1 MVESGSLTTMQLA
14 VWRDAMAKDI
24 IRYDL
29 LVQDAMR
36 GVMRKVL
43 GGVAESGYLPGDHH
57 FTISFRTDAPG
68 VTISRRLAEQWPREL
83 TIILQH
89 QYSNLEVDDDGFGV
103 TLSFRSIPEHL
114 YVPFAA
120 VTGFFDPAV
129 EFGLRFEEAEDVEEE
144 TEDEAPP
151 VGPSLVAKK
160 PAQAKEIRPVK
171 AEIGKTEA
179 AKSEATKLESAKL
192 ESAKLESV
200 KPEPAKASSGE
211 KQRKLRPVETK
222 GEGDEKVV
230 SIDAFRKKP

>member
-1 MVESGSLTTMQLA
+1 MVGSGSRTTMQRA

-43 GGVAESGYLPGDHH
+43 GDVAESGYLPGDHH
-57 FTISFRTDAPG
+57 FTISFRTDEPG
-68 VTISRRLAEQWPREL
+68 VIISRRLAEQWPREL

-89 QYSNLEVDDDGFGV
+89 QYSNLEVDEEGFGV

-114 YVPFAA
+114 YVPFSA

-129 EFGLRFEEAEDVEEE
+129 KFGLSFETAEEAEEE
-144 TEDEAPP
+144 TEDEAPSD
-151 VGPSLVAKK
+151 GPNLVAKTPT
-160 PAQAKEIRPVK
+160 PAKASRP
-171 AEIGKTEA
+171 AKTEPG
-179 AKSEATKLESAKL
+179 KIEASKFEAAKL
-192 ESAKLESV
+192 ESSKFESA
-200 KPEPAKASSGE
+200 KPEPAKAASGE
-211 KQRKLRPVETK
+211 KQRKLRPVETRE
-222 GEGDEKVV
+222 EGDEKVV

>member
-1 MVESGSLTTMQLA
+1 
-14 VWRDAMAKDI
+14 MAKDL

-43 GGVAESGYLPGDHH
+43 SDVAESGYLPGDHH

-89 QYSNLEVDDDGFGV
+89 QYSSLEVDDEGFGV
-103 TLSFRSIPEHL
+103 TLSFRSIPERLH
-114 YVPFAA
+114 VPFSA

-129 EFGLRFEEAEDVEEE
+129 EFGLRFESDEESPEEMEEE
-144 TEDEAPP
+144 EEDDAPSP
-151 VGPSLVAKK
+151 GPSLVA
-160 PAQAKEIRPVK
+160 R
-171 AEIGKTEA
+171 
-179 AKSEATKLESAKL
+179 
-192 ESAKLESV
+192 
-200 KPEPAKASSGE
+200 KPEPAKEVKPAKVEPFKADSAKAEPPKAEPNQAPSAE
-211 KQRKLRPVETK
+211 KPRRLKPVETK
-222 GEGDEKVV
+222 EDGDEKVV

>member
-1 MVESGSLTTMQLA
+1 MKMA

-43 GGVAESGYLPGDHH
+43 SDVAESGYLPGDHH

-89 QYSNLEVDDDGFGV
+89 QYSSLEVDDEGFGV
-103 TLSFRSIPEHL
+103 TLSFRSIPERL
-114 YVPFAA
+114 YVPFSA

-129 EFGLRFEEAEDVEEE
+129 EFGLRFESDEESPEEMDEEE
-144 TEDEAPP
+144 EEDAPSP
-151 VGPSLVAKK
+151 APSLVA
-160 PAQAKEIRPVK
+160 RR
-171 AEIGKTEA
+171 
-179 AKSEATKLESAKL
+179 
-192 ESAKLESV
+192 
-200 KPEPAKASSGE
+200 PEPAKDFKPAKIEPVKADPAKAEPKAEPNKAPSAE
-211 KQRKLRPVETK
+211 KPRRLKSVETK
-222 GEGDEKVV
+222 EDGDEKVV

>member
-1 MVESGSLTTMQLA
+1 MRQPSTMQMA
-14 VWRDAMAKDI
+14 VWRDAMAKDL

-43 GGVAESGYLPGDHH
+43 SDVAESGYLPGDHH

-89 QYSNLEVDDDGFGV
+89 QYSSLEVDDEGFGV
-103 TLSFRSIPEHL
+103 TLSFRSIPERL
-114 YVPFAA
+114 YVPFSA

-129 EFGLRFEEAEDVEEE
+129 EFGLRFESDEESPEDMEEE
-144 TEDEAPP
+144 EEEEDAPSP
-151 VGPSLVAKK
+151 GPSLVA
-160 PAQAKEIRPVK
+160 R
-171 AEIGKTEA
+171 
-179 AKSEATKLESAKL
+179 
-192 ESAKLESV
+192 
-200 KPEPAKASSGE
+200 KPEPAKDFKPAKIEPAKIEPAKSDSARAEPPKAEPNKAPSAE
-211 KQRKLRPVETK
+211 KPRRLKPVETK
-222 GEGDEKVV
+222 EDGDEKVV

>member
-1 MVESGSLTTMQLA
+1 MT
-14 VWRDAMAKDI
+14 KDL

-43 GGVAESGYLPGDHH
+43 TDIAESGYLPGDHH

-89 QYSNLEVDDDGFGV
+89 QYSNLEVDDAGFGV

-129 EFGLRFEEAEDVEEE
+129 EFGLRFEGAEDAEEMEEE
-144 TEDEAPP
+144 KEEDAPP
-151 VGPSLVAKK
+151 ARPSLVTTK
-160 PAQAKEIRPVK
+160 PASEAPAKEPK
-171 AEIGKTEA
+171 QAP
-179 AKSEATKLESAKL
+179 AK
-192 ESAKLESV
+192 
-200 KPEPAKASSGE
+200 EPAKGE
-211 KQRKLRPVETK
+211 AAQKQKKAKSDEAQN
-222 GEGDEKVV
+222 EGDAKIV
-230 SIDAFRKKP
+230 SIDAFRKKT